1 MFSGLNSETI
11 SENKKK
17 ILKLQHIQRKALIAT
32 F

>member
-11 SENKKK
+11 SKK
-17 ILKLQHIQRKALIAT
+17 ILRLQHIQRKALITT